1 MHFAHAPHASGSNT
15 TKLALV
21 VVFHVILG
29 FGLINTMNIRLL
41 AMPAETPDIVLVPP
55 VDPPVVIPPTVT
67 PPGPPPLVAPRIVV
81 PVTEVQVTPPPLPN
95 TVTTTTTTSDPLP
108 PAQPPGT
115 DVAPSTRARAGAG
128 GTGTAPVPTA
138 AMLAGCAKPA
148 YPAQAARN
156 GDSGT
161 VTLALLVGVDGRVT
175 GSRIERSSGFRDLD
189 RAALT
194 ALSQCT
200 FRPAMLGDVAQA
212 GWTQLAYVWTLE

>member
-1 MHFAHAPHASGSNT
+1 MHFAHSPHASGNKT

-29 FGLINTMNIRLL
+29 FALVSTMNTRLL
-41 AMPAETPDIVLVPP
+41 SLPTLTPDIVLVPP
-55 VDPPVVIPPTVT
+55 VEPPVVIPPTVT
-67 PPGPPPLVAPRIVV
+67 LPEPPSLVAPRIVV
-81 PVTEVQVTPPPLPN
+81 PVTEVAVTPPPLPN
-95 TVTTTTTTSDPLP
+95 TVTTRTISDPLP
-108 PAQPPGT
+108 PTQPPGPAIT
-115 DVAPSTRARAGAG
+115 PSPHAG
-128 GTGTAPVPTA
+128 GTGVAAVRTA
-138 AMLAGCAKPA
+138 AMLTGCAKPA

-189 RAALT
+189 KAALT

-200 FRPAMLGDVAQA
+200 FKPAMLGDVAQA

>member
-1 MHFAHAPHASGSNT
+1 MHFVHAPHASGSKT
-15 TKLALV
+15 TKFALV

-29 FGLINTMNIRLL
+29 FALVKTMNTRLL
-41 AMPAETPDIVLVPP
+41 SLPAMTPDVVLVAP
-55 VDPPVVIPPTVT
+55 VDPPVVVPPAATL
-67 PPGPPPLVAPRIVV
+67 PPPPLAAPRIVV
-81 PVTEVQVTPPPLPN
+81 PFTEVAVTPPPLHD
-95 TVTTTTTTSDPLP
+95 TVTATTATSDPLP
-108 PAQPPGT
+108 PAQPPGPAST
-115 DVAPSTRARAGAG
+115 PSTHAGAG
-128 GTGTAPVPTA
+128 GTGATAVRTA
-138 AMLAGCAKPA
+138 ALLAGCTKPA

-189 RAALT
+189 KAALT

-200 FRPAMLGDVAQA
+200 FKPAMLGDVAQA

>member
-1 MHFAHAPHASGSNT
+1 MHFAHAPHASGSRT

-21 VVFHVILG
+21 VVFHVLLG
-29 FGLINTMNIRLL
+29 FALVKTMNTKLL
-41 AMPAETPDIVLVPP
+41 SLPTLTPEVVLVPP
-55 VDPPVVIPPTVT
+55 VDPPVVMPPTVT
-67 PPGPPPLVAPRIVV
+67 LPEPPPLVAPRIVV
-81 PVTEVQVTPPPLPN
+81 PVTEVAVTPPPLPN
-95 TVTTTTTTSDPLP
+95 TVTTTTTISDPLP
-108 PAQPPGT
+108 PTQPPGP
-115 DVAPSTRARAGAG
+115 AIPPSIHAGGAGA
-128 GTGTAPVPTA
+128 AAVRTA

-200 FRPAMLGDVAQA
+200 FKPAMLGDVAQA

>member
-1 MHFAHAPHASGSNT
+1 MHFAHSPHASGSKT

-29 FGLINTMNIRLL
+29 FALVKTMNTKLL
-41 AMPAETPDIVLVPP
+41 SLPTLTPDIVLVPP
-55 VDPPVVIPPTVT
+55 VDPSVVIPPTVT
-67 PPGPPPLVAPRIVV
+67 LPEPPPLVAPRIVV
-81 PVTEVQVTPPPLPN
+81 PVTEVAVTPPPLPN

-108 PAQPPGT
+108 PAQPPGPAVT
-115 DVAPSTRARAGAG
+115 PSTHAGSTG
-128 GTGTAPVPTA
+128 GAAVRTA

-189 RAALT
+189 KAALT

-200 FRPAMLGDVAQA
+200 FKPAMLGDVAQA

>member
-1 MHFAHAPHASGSNT
+1 MHFAHAPHASGSKT
-15 TKLALV
+15 TKLVLV
-21 VVFHVILG
+21 VLFHVILG
-29 FGLINTMNIRLL
+29 IAMVKTMNVRLL
-41 AMPAETPDIVLVPP
+41 AMPAETADIVLVPP

-67 PPGPPPLVAPRIVV
+67 LPEPPPLVAPRIVV
-81 PVTEVQVTPPPLPN
+81 PVPEVAVTPPPLPN
-95 TVTTTTTTSDPLP
+95 TVTTTTTISEALP
-108 PAQPPGT
+108 PTQPPGQT
-115 DVAPSTRARAGAG
+115 VTPSTHAGTG
-128 GTGTAPVPTA
+128 GTGVAPVRSA
-138 AMLAGCAKPA
+138 AILAGCAKPA

-175 GSRIERSSGFRDLD
+175 GSRIELSSGFRDLD

-200 FRPAMLGDVAQA
+200 FKPAMVGDVAQA

>member
-1 MHFAHAPHASGSNT
+1 MHFAHAPHASGSKT
-15 TKLALV
+15 TKFALV

-29 FGLINTMNIRLL
+29 FALVKTMNTKLL
-41 AMPAETPDIVLVPP
+41 SLPTLTPDVVLVPP
-55 VDPPVVIPPTVT
+55 VDPPAVIPPTVT
-67 PPGPPPLVAPRIVV
+67 LPEPPPLVAPRIVV
-81 PVTEVQVTPPPLPN
+81 PVTEVQVTTPPLPN
-95 TVTTTTTTSDPLP
+95 TVTTTTTISDPLP
-108 PAQPPGT
+108 PAQPPGPAI
-115 DVAPSTRARAGAG
+115 VPSTHT
-128 GTGTAPVPTA
+128 GTGAAAVRTA
-138 AMLAGCAKPA
+138 ALLAGCTKPA

-175 GSRIERSSGFRDLD
+175 DSRIERSSGFRDLD

-200 FRPAMLGDVAQA
+200 FKPAMLGDVAQA